1 MEYRRDD
8 ERIRAFHVEDEIVCR
23 DCIEDEELAEMN
35 KSNILTDYEIG
46 KCVICVPGVTGSCSE
61 REAR

>member
-8 ERIRAFHVEDEIVCR
+8 ERVRAFHVEDEIVCR

-46 KCVICVPGVTGSCSE
+46 KMRYLCARCN
-61 REAR
+61 REL